1 MFKLTAGKGFSVVLL
16 NDWEVSV
23 QWGPGNY
30 SDNRWNEAIPYDKS
44 EPEYGE
50 WQSKT
55 AEIRAL
61 DVLGKPWEFPD
72 GQEVLGYCTVEQVL
86 EFISAMSEITKPS
99 NRGELLGM
107 ELSEAHA
114 KSFRAMEAWNRKWLG
129 TGDDVPADLESTKA
143 YKVLK
148 ASGYIDLVEECEVC
162 CTE

>member
-30 SDNRWNEAIPYDKS
+30 SDNRWNKAIPFDKS

-55 AEIRAL
+55 AELRAF
-61 DVLGKPWEFPD
+61 DVNGTPLEFPD

-86 EFISAMSEITKPS
+86 EFISAVSKLPAGL
-99 NRGELLGM
+99 NRRPL
-107 ELSEAHA
+107 
-114 KSFRAMEAWNRKWLG
+114 EAWERKWLG
-129 TGDDVPADLESTKA
+129 TIASDLEDFDDVATSIGVEPD
-143 YKVLK
+143 VLRND
-148 ASGYIDLVEECEVC
+148 GG
-162 CTE
+162 

>member
-30 SDNRWNEAIPYDKS
+30 SDNRWNKAIPYDKS

-61 DVLGKPWEFPD
+61 DAVGKPWEFPD
-72 GQEVLGYCTVEQVL
+72 GEEVLGYCTVEQVL
-86 EFISAMSEITKPS
+86 EFISAVSELPDRKP
-99 NRGELLGM
+99 L
-107 ELSEAHA
+107 
-114 KSFRAMEAWNRKWLG
+114 EAWERKWLG
-129 TGDDVPADLESTKA
+129 IVEDIESTDA

-148 ASGYIDLVEECEVC
+148 DSGYIDLYDI
-162 CTE
+162 

>member
-30 SDNRWNEAIPYDKS
+30 GDNRWNNALPYDKS

-61 DVLGKPWEFPD
+61 DAVGKPWKFPD
-72 GQEVLGYCTVEQVL
+72 AQEVLGYCTVEQVL
-86 EFISAMSEITKPS
+86 EFISAVSKLPDRKP
-99 NRGELLGM
+99 L
-107 ELSEAHA
+107 
-114 KSFRAMEAWNRKWLG
+114 EAWTGKWLG
-129 TGDDVPADLESTKA
+129 TVTDDDIESTDA

-148 ASGYIDLVEECEVC
+148 ASGYIDLVEQVDK
-162 CTE
+162 T

>member
-30 SDNRWNEAIPYDKS
+30 GDNRWNNALPYDKS

-86 EFISAMSEITKPS
+86 EFISAVSKLPDGTTRKIGSRRRKP
-99 NRGELLGM
+99 L
-107 ELSEAHA
+107 
-114 KSFRAMEAWNRKWLG
+114 EAWERKWLG
-129 TGDDVPADLESTKA
+129 LIASDLEDFDDVAASIGVEPD
-143 YKVLK
+143 VLRND
-148 ASGYIDLVEECEVC
+148 GG
-162 CTE
+162 